1 MTPLVLTRFLYP
13 KDEAELSLLTD
24 LLKNEDIEIIY
35 YWAYELYYSGFDIF
49 PLLWKIYLDFYYV
62 LNPQFE
68 SYLKK
73 KHLLWLEDRDMKH
86 IAYVL
91 RNMHNLQTNG
101 LVFIARQ
108 WFVSDKVLYPT
119 AIYRFNSGII
129 PEWLQIY
136 EKKYYNLILSMKNY
150 NLENILYHL
159 NNLAN
164 TCSIYDIATVI
175 GQYLH
180 IRIHFD
186 TRINTELHYL
196 IALISK
202 ELFIVNSSVNNTY
215 IDNNNIIKLHKKH
228 LFVSP
233 KQEHLD
239 RIIHIEEAQIP
250 LTKYNTVPVY
260 DTLLH
265 KRFTCIDDTIGCFK
279 LARWHW
285 NTHGDFVREQW
296 FHWEYYAM
304 GSPLWLNR
312 LKTFGGFVN
321 HSTKKIEFHTEKGE
335 EGFYDL
341 YAYELDELPKEVQ
354 SMTMKPLL
362 NTGDGSLW
370 YQNVFG
376 ETITEDIDMMQNWD
390 Y

>member
-186 TRINTELHYL
+186 TRINTDFEYTSNEVKCSTLFASSDYESSQCADKNNDEFKLKINWNKNTLNDYL
-196 IALISK
+196 YPT
-202 ELFIVNSSVNNTY
+202 EGVNNSLSAG
-215 IDNNNIIKLHKKH
+215 ISL
-228 LFVSP
+228 
-233 KQEHLD
+233 
-239 RIIHIEEAQIP
+239 P
-250 LTKYNTVPVY
+250 LGDYRYFDVNAGPRCKYN
-260 DTLLH
+260 
-265 KRFTCIDDTIGCFK
+265 
-279 LARWHW
+279 
-285 NTHGDFVREQW
+285 
-296 FHWEYYAM
+296 
-304 GSPLWLNR
+304 
-312 LKTFGGFVN
+312 
-321 HSTKKIEFHTEKGE
+321 
-335 EGFYDL
+335 
-341 YAYELDELPKEVQ
+341 
-354 SMTMKPLL
+354 
-362 NTGDGSLW
+362 
-370 YQNVFG
+370 
-376 ETITEDIDMMQNWD
+376 
-390 Y
+390 